1 MKAWLRLARV
11 PFAFTAAT
19 DALAV
24 GLLAHVAVGSDATTT
39 RWPAVLGAA
48 VLVYAFG
55 MMLNDWADRTEDALH
70 ADRPLPSGAL
80 RPTSVAMVILLVAA
94 GALALAISRA
104 RCPPSALPWSW
115 LRSTTSG
122 PSDP

>member
-24 GLLAHVAVGSDATTT
+24 GLLAHVALGSDATTT
-39 RWPAVLGAA
+39 RWAAVLGAA

-70 ADRPLPSGAL
+70 APDRPIPSGAL
-80 RPTSVAMVILLVAA
+80 RPTAVAVAILIVAA
-94 GALALAISRA
+94 GALALGHLAGRFA
-104 RCPPSALPWSW
+104 
-115 LRSTTSG
+115 G
-122 PSDP
+122 